1 MTLGEKIS
9 ALRNQHEMSQGDLA
23 EKMNVSRQSISKWE
37 TDTSVPEL
45 EKLIQLSEVFH
56 ITLDELVKG
65 DTTPEH
71 ETSENSEP
79 EYKGA
84 PPQPVQVVIQKSP
97 NTQKIVG
104 IILLCFGALVL
115 LLLTVL
121 GGVLPGLLFSS
132 PFILCGIVCLVFK
145 RNAGLWCAWALLFVV
160 NIYLRYAT
168 GIRWSLVLLTPI
180 YEPSMNYMRLA
191 FAWIELICYVAIV
204 IVTVMRFRNKPLDP
218 TKNRLVLLAVG
229 CVALALTYIPV
240 TLGSLSTIAQLYY
253 IFTDW
258 VRLVLLTIIL
268 TNAVRLLRSRRNHG
282 ATE

>member
-84 PPQPVQVVIQKSP
+84 PPQPVQVEIQKSS

-121 GGVLPGLLFSS
+121 GGVLSGLLFPLRLFSA
-132 PFILCGIVCLVFK
+132 V
-145 RNAGLWCAWALLFVV
+145 LFVWFSSGMLGCGV
-160 NIYLRYAT
+160 LGHCYLRSIST
-168 GIRWSLVLLTPI
+168 
-180 YEPSMNYMRLA
+180 
-191 FAWIELICYVAIV
+191 C
-204 IVTVMRFRNKPLDP
+204 VTQQESD
-218 TKNRLVLLAVG
+218 G
-229 CVALALTYIPV
+229 
-240 TLGSLSTIAQLYY
+240 LS
-253 IFTDW
+253 FF
-258 VRLVLLTIIL
+258 
-268 TNAVRLLRSRRNHG
+268 
-282 ATE
+282 

>member
-79 EYKGA
+79 EYKA
-84 PPQPVQVVIQKSP
+84 PPQPVQVEIQKSS

-121 GGVLPGLLFSS
+121 GGVLSGLLFSS

-145 RNAGLWCAWALLFVV
+145 RNAGLWCAWALLFAV
-160 NIYLRYAT
+160 NLYLRYAT
-168 GIRWSLVLLTPI
+168 GITWRLTRWTLN

-191 FAWIELICYVAIV
+191 FAWVELTCYVV
-204 IVTVMRFRNKPLDP
+204 IVAVTVIRFRKKPLKL
-218 TKNRLVLLAVG
+218 TKRTYTLLVVG

-240 TLGSLSTIAQLYY
+240 TLGPLSAIARVHY
-253 IFTDW
+253 IFIDW
-258 VRLVLLTIIL
+258 VRLVLLTLIL
-268 TNAVRLLRSRRNHG
+268 TTAARLLYLRKLNR
-282 ATE
+282 TTD